1 MRRGRKL
8 ISVLLAVLMVVALQA
23 PVFADGAA
31 FQAGTY
37 TAEAQGNGGMMSV
50 SVTFSDDKIESVV
63 MGENSET
70 AGIGD
75 KAAEKITAAIVDGQT
90 LAIDA
95 VSGATN
101 TSKAILAAVEDC
113 VTQAGGDVAALKVAA
128 AKETV
133 DAQTIELSADVAV
146 VGAGPAGL
154 AAAVEAAE
162 SGLSVI
168 LLEKKGFLGGNVSG
182 TEGMFGYGSQMQ
194 ADAGVELP
202 GLPVLIEEEMAYTNY
217 RSDALL
223 WKNMLT
229 ASGENIDWLQAHGVE
244 YDRVDTYEDASLF
257 KCFHWWPNRGGA
269 SYAQAMSDACAELGV
284 DIYVNTP
291 AYELVEKDGRVC
303 GVLARNVDTNDEYV
317 IDAKAVILC
326 TGGLSNNKELMAEMT
341 GHDTTYTQSQSP
353 SVGDGLRM
361 AVEVGAGTT
370 PVCALNFPYVSG
382 IDPMNMDEGDG
393 FIGTAYQCLPIVNQN
408 GERFYNE
415 SVFAKY
421 FCALY
426 LNALS
431 SQEHSYVIVD
441 QNTVERFETGE
452 GITHGFVFSRP
463 GDKLPNFSKSLDS
476 AVASDPIHNKKADT
490 LEALAAEIGADPA
503 VLQATV
509 DRYNELV
516 AKGVDEDFGKDA
528 GDMYEIGA
536 GPYYAIELCRFYVTS
551 IGGINIDIDNRVVTA
566 DDEPI
571 PGLYSAGVDSCEL
584 YQETYNYQLSG
595 GMMAYN
601 TYSGR
606 NAVQTIIADL
616 AA

>member
-1 MRRGRKL
+1 MRGSKKL
-8 ISVLLAVLMVVALQA
+8 IAMLLAVLMVFALQA
-23 PVFADGAA
+23 PVFADGPA
-31 FQAGTY
+31 FTPGTY
-37 TAEAQGNGGMMSV
+37 TAEATGNGGPLTV
-50 SVTFSDDKIESVV
+50 AVTFSDGKIESVV
-63 MGENSET
+63 LEDSKET

-75 KAAEKITAAIVDGQT
+75 VAAEKIIASIVDGQT
-90 LAIDA
+90 LAVDA
-95 VSGATN
+95 IAGATN
-101 TSKAILAAVEDC
+101 TSKAILSAIEDC
-113 VTQAGGDVAALKVAA
+113 VAQAGGDVEALKVEQEKA
-128 AKETV
+128 
-133 DAQTIELSADVAV
+133 DAQTIELTADVAV
-146 VGAGPAGL
+146 VGSGPSGL

-162 SGLSVI
+162 SGLSVVLI
-168 LLEKKGFLGGNVSG
+168 EKKGFLGGNVSG

-194 ADAGVELP
+194 ADADVELP
-202 GLPVLIEEEMAYTNY
+202 SLSVLIEEEMAYTNY

-223 WKNMLT
+223 WKNMLSE
-229 ASGENIDWLQAHGVE
+229 SGANIDWLQAHGVE

-269 SYAQAMSDACAELGV
+269 SYAAAMSEAVETLGV
-284 DIYVNTP
+284 EVLLNTP
-291 AYELVEKDGRVC
+291 AYKLIEKDGTVC
-303 GVLARNVDTNDEYV
+303 GVLARNTETEDEYV
-317 IDAKAVILC
+317 VNAKAVVLC

-370 PVCALNFPYVSG
+370 PVCALNFPTISQAGSSAFMV
-382 IDPMNMDEGDG
+382 
-393 FIGTAYQCLPIVNQN
+393 AYQCLPAINQS
-408 GERFYNE
+408 GQRFYNE

-421 FCALY
+421 FCALM

-431 SQEHSYVIVD
+431 SQKHSYIFVD
-441 QNTVERFETGE
+441 QNTIDRFENGE

-463 GDKLPNFSKSLDS
+463 GDKLADLAAALDEG
-476 AVASDPIHNKKADT
+476 VANDPLHNKKGET
-490 LEALAAEIGADPA
+490 VEELAAAIGADPA
-503 VLQATV
+503 VLQATI

-516 AKGVDEDFGKDA
+516 AKGVDEDFGKDP
-528 GDMYEIGA
+528 GDLFEIGA
-536 GPYYAIELCRFYVTS
+536 GPYYALELCRYYVTS
-551 IGGINIDIDNRVVTA
+551 IGGINIDIDNRVLTA
-566 DDEPI
+566 EDEPI

-606 NAVQTIIADL
+606 NAVRTILKDL

>member
-1 MRRGRKL
+1 MSKTRKL
-8 ISVLLAVLMVVALQA
+8 IAVLLALVMIVALQA
-23 PVFADGAA
+23 PVMAEEAVY
-31 FQAGTY
+31 QAGSY
-37 TAEAQGNGGMMSV
+37 TAEAQGNGGKLNV
-50 SVTFSDDKIESVV
+50 TVTFSDGKIESIE
-63 MGENSET
+63 MGDNSET

-75 KAAEKITAAIVDGQT
+75 KAAERIFASVVEGQT

-95 VSGATN
+95 ISGATN
-101 TSKAILAAVEDC
+101 TSNAVLEAIADC
-113 VTQAGGDVAALKVAA
+113 VTQAGGDVEALKAA
-128 AKETV
+128 VKEAV
-133 DAQTIELSADVAV
+133 EGQTIEMTADVAV
-146 VGAGPAGL
+146 IGAGPSGL

-162 SGLSVI
+162 SGLSVV
-168 LLEKKGFLGGNVSG
+168 LVEKKGFLGGNVSG

-202 GLPVLIEEEMAYTNY
+202 ALPILIEEEMAYTNY

-223 WKNMLT
+223 WKNMLL

-269 SYAQAMSDACAELGV
+269 SYAQAMSDSVAALGV
-284 DIYVNTP
+284 EVLVNTP
-291 AYELVEKDGRVC
+291 AYKLIEDNGTVT
-303 GVLARNVDTNDEYV
+303 GVLARNVETNDEYV
-317 IDAKAVILC
+317 INAKAVILC

-341 GHDTTYTQSQSP
+341 GQDTTYTLSQSP

-370 PVCALNFPYVSG
+370 PVCALNFPYVCG
-382 IDPMNMDEGDG
+382 IDPMNADYTNG
-393 FIGTAYQCLPIVNQN
+393 FAGAAYQCLPIVNQN

-426 LNALS
+426 LNAIS
-431 SQEHSYVIVD
+431 TQQHSYVLIDQDTVD
-441 QNTVERFETGE
+441 RFENGE
-452 GITHGFVFSRP
+452 GISHGFVFSRP
-463 GDKLPNFSKSLDS
+463 GDQLPNFSSNLDE
-476 AVASDPIHNKKADT
+476 AVKVDPLHNKKADT
-490 LEALAAEIGADPA
+490 LEGLAAEIGCDPA

-509 DRYNELV
+509 DRYNEFA
-516 AKGVDEDFGKDA
+516 AKGVDDDFGKDPE
-528 GDMYEIGA
+528 DLKPIGP
-536 GPYYAIELCRFYVTS
+536 GPYYGIELCRFYVTS
-551 IGGINIDIDNRVVTA
+551 IGGINIDIDNRVLTA
-566 DDEPI
+566 DNVPI